1 MEEAKISAN
10 SNEEIKQET
19 EIKKV
24 ISKKKKIVIY
34 ALRFVIFAVFG
45 VVAVAGGFIVGDLLI
60 GKWDTFDPT
69 QFSAEQYIESPKN
82 VEAWKSKDISSLTP
96 AQIFVVAQSNILN
109 CNYYSVKTKGYN
121 GEGKGV
127 VTTLGMTQDL
137 YGYRYRNGDKGY
149 LDYYSTG
156 LATVVKKTE
165 FNYSDSKYFTY
176 NGVMNGDSTNWT
188 LNKTDDGL
196 DYRTKE
202 EYKTMIGCA
211 AEDPIDYIVSTKTV
225 IEEVTNSKVGN
236 LYSYTIKLNPE
247 TAVLN
252 YVVKMNYM
260 SGFGYPKFSS
270 IELRFEVDE
279 NMNFYNIYI
288 NENYKV
294 IGMNANSKYKSEF
307 SYENIELR

>member
-188 LNKTDDGL
+188 LNKTDAGL

-225 IEEVTNSKVGN
+225 IEEVTNGKVGN

>member
-69 QFSAEQYIESPKN
+69 QFSAEQYIESSKN

-188 LNKTDDGL
+188 LNKTDAGL

-225 IEEVTNSKVGN
+225 IEEVTNGKVGN